1 MTQESLTEKLATH
14 LMRPVDEATR
24 KRARLHLL
32 DWLGCV
38 AGARRSEIAEC
49 VISQGIETYALA
61 TASWLGN
68 VMEMDDVHR
77 ASILHPGPVIW
88 PCILH
93 DDADDF
99 DHMLDAAIIGYEA
112 VITVGETFDDA
123 HYGFYHNTA
132 TAGVFGATAA
142 FWPFPDDDHDQ
153 KQAEDNLQKLVS
165 AFGLAGTSSSGLWQM
180 RHEDSDAKQWHIA
193 RAIKTGLDA
202 SVVAFKGIKGPRF
215 ILEGPQGLY
224 AATCKNPKP
233 MTFPD
238 QWRIHEVS
246 FKPWGAC
253 RHAHPAIDAAL
264 ALKTKLGAL
273 EGDILVETYADAVA
287 FCDRPDPQ
295 TVHDAKFSIQ
305 HAVAIVATRDV
316 PQLADFEPEAIAA
329 LADARGRVTVSEASD
344 ITSRYPEHYGARIH
358 CAGETVELVDTRG
371 DPERPLSKDGIV
383 EKARA
388 LIAWGGLPEAE
399 ADRAVDL
406 ALNGKDAGAINQ
418 MLTDW
423 LS

>member
-24 KRARLHLL
+24 QRARLHLL

-38 AGARRSEIAEC
+38 AGARRSDVARLTVTKQTDSNGPGIA
-49 VISQGIETYALA
+49 T
-61 TASWLGN
+61 WLGN
-68 VMEMDDVHR
+68 ILEMDDIHR
-77 ASILHPGPVIW
+77 SSILHPGPVIW
-88 PCILH
+88 PSVLGH
-93 DDADDF
+93 SGSFGD
-99 DHMLDAAIIGYEA
+99 MLDCAVRGYEA
-112 VITVGETFDDA
+112 TICVGETFDNK
-123 HYGFYHNTA
+123 HYSNYHNTA
-132 TAGVFGATAA
+132 TAGVFGSTAA
-142 FWPFPDDDHDQ
+142 RWKYPGSEFTDQ
-153 KQAEDNLQKLVS
+153 KTSGANLVS
-165 AFGLAGTSSSGLWQM
+165 AFGLAGSVSGGLWQM
-180 RHEDSDAKQWHIA
+180 RHEGGHTKQWHIVHCVNTAGNASRYA
-193 RAIKTGLDA
+193 RD
-202 SVVAFKGIKGPRF
+202 GIVGPRF

-224 AATCKNPKP
+224 AATCENPKP

-264 ALKTKLGAL
+264 ELKTKLGAL
-273 EGDILVETYADAVA
+273 EGDIRVETYADAIA

-295 TVHDAKFSIQ
+295 SVQDAKFSIQ
-305 HAVAIVATRDV
+305 HAVAVVAKQGV
-316 PQLADFEPEAIAA
+316 PQLADFETQTIAA
-329 LADARGRVTVSEASD
+329 LADARNRITLSEASD
-344 ITSRYPEHYGARIH
+344 ITSRYPDHYGARIT
-358 CAGETVELVDTRG
+358 CAGETVALVDTLG
-371 DPERPLSKDGIV
+371 DPERPLSEKGII

-388 LIAWGGLPEAE
+388 LIAWGDLPEAE

-406 ALNGKDAGAINQ
+406 ALNGEDAGTVKQ